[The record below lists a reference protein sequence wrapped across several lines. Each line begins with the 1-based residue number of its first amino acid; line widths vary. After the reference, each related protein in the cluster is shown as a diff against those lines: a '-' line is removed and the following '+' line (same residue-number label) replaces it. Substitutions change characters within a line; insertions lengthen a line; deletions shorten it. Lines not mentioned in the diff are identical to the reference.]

1 MTPASELPQIVRGAL
16 VQLAT
21 AGDRD
26 SPTVFAGREGEFRL
40 LENAVDRVREGRRG
54 LTVVI
59 QGVPGAG
66 KTALLNEYATRLL
79 ATNADAERPVIP
91 VPLNAGTLNTP
102 PAAIV
107 EEIDRRFRELA
118 ALGASKKWDRMANR
132 AVGGAALLGNAL
144 FAAVTRKNIQDFTP
158 SARAPESLPI
168 ALEDYVDFRFGRRK
182 NTLVFLVD
190 EAQNLHDTLRVR
202 DYLEV
207 LHGGIAGDTQA
218 LLVCFGLKTTT
229 DRLAELGLSRLAR
242 GHARTIGVLSNEDAQ
257 RIVTGTL
264 EVAFADYSFDDGH
277 DGSLDEA
284 RRTKW
289 IGEATAAI
297 LAESGNFPHHL
308 TNGCCTLA
316 EIVLSEGVA
325 AVPPAEKLRDQCQ
338 EHKREYYAAR
348 LQPWSHHTT
357 ALAHAFAGGGECWTP
372 MDNVMDALMAS
383 DDRGRP
389 VDEETALAV
398 IDGLCATGFIE
409 QGVASLRPLLPSLS
423 SHFQAVQQNAPPDNK
438 VVRAVR
444 AALPAHDDGGRG
456 AS

>member
-1 MTPASELPQIVRGAL
+1 MTPASELPQIVRDAL
-16 VQLAT
+16 VRLAT

-26 SPTVFAGREGEFRL
+26 SPTVFAGREDEFRL
-40 LENAVDRVREGRRG
+40 LDNAVDRVREGRRG

-79 ATNADAERPVIP
+79 TTNADAERPVVP

-118 ALGASKKWDRMANR
+118 ALGASRKWDRMANR

-144 FAAVTRKNIQDFTP
+144 FAAVTRKNIQEFTP

-168 ALEDYVDFRFGRRK
+168 ALEDYVDFRFGRRES
-182 NTLVFLVD
+182 TLVFLVD

-229 DRLAELGLSRLAR
+229 NRLAELGLSRLAR

-257 RIVTGTL
+257 QVVVGTL
-264 EVAFADYSFDDGH
+264 EVAFANYAFGTDDAS
-277 DGSLDEA
+277 DD

-289 IGEATAAI
+289 MGEAVEVI

-308 TNGCCTLA
+308 TNGCCALA

-325 AVPPAEKLRDQCQ
+325 ATPPVQKLRDQCK

-348 LQPWSHHTT
+348 LQPWSHHTM
-357 ALAHAFAGGGECWTP
+357 ALAHAFAGDGECWTP
-372 MDNVMDALMAS
+372 MDNVMAALMAS

-389 VDEETALAV
+389 VEEETALAV

-409 QGVASLRPLLPSLS
+409 QGVGSLRPLLPSLS
-423 SHFQAVQQNAPPDNK
+423 SHFQAVQQSAAPDNK
-438 VVRAVR
+438 VVQAVR
-444 AALPAHDDGGRG
+444 AACVPKA
-456 AS
+456 

>member
-1 MTPASELPQIVRGAL
+1 MTPASELPQIVRDAL
-16 VQLAT
+16 VRLAT

-26 SPTVFAGREGEFRL
+26 SPTVFAGREDEFRL
-40 LENAVDRVREGRRG
+40 LDNAVDRVREGRRG

-59 QGVPGAG
+59 EGVPGAG

-79 ATNADAERPVIP
+79 AANADAERPVIP
-91 VPLNAGTLNTP
+91 VPLNAGTLNMS

-144 FAAVTRKNIQDFTP
+144 FAAVTRRNIQEFTP

-207 LHGGIAGDTQA
+207 LH
-218 LLVCFGLKTTT
+218 
-229 DRLAELGLSRLAR
+229 
-242 GHARTIGVLSNEDAQ
+242 
-257 RIVTGTL
+257 
-264 EVAFADYSFDDGH
+264 
-277 DGSLDEA
+277 
-284 RRTKW
+284 
-289 IGEATAAI
+289 
-297 LAESGNFPHHL
+297 
-308 TNGCCTLA
+308 
-316 EIVLSEGVA
+316 
-325 AVPPAEKLRDQCQ
+325 
-338 EHKREYYAAR
+338 KREYYAAR
-348 LQPWSHHTT
+348 LQPRSHHTM
-357 ALAHAFAGGGECWTP
+357 ALAHAFAGAGECWTP
-372 MDNVMDALMAS
+372 MDNVMAALMAS

-409 QGVASLRPLLPSLS
+409 QGVGSLRPLLPSLS
-423 SHFQAVQQNAPPDNK
+423 SHFQAVQQSAAPDNK

-444 AALPAHDDGGRG
+444 AACAPKA
-456 AS
+456 

>member
-1 MTPASELPQIVRGAL
+1 MTPASELPQIVRDAL
-16 VQLAT
+16 VRLAT

-26 SPTVFAGREGEFRL
+26 SPTVFAGREEEFRL

-66 KTALLNEYATRLL
+66 KTALLNEYAARLL
-79 ATNADAERPVIP
+79 AANADAERPVIP

-118 ALGASKKWDRMANR
+118 ALSGGKRDRMTNR
-132 AVGGAALLGNAL
+132 TVDGAILLGNAL
-144 FAAVTRKNIQDFTP
+144 FAAITRKKIQDFTP
-158 SARAPESLPI
+158 SARAPDSLPI
-168 ALEDYVDFRFGRRK
+168 ALEDYVNFRFGRRK

-229 DRLAELGLSRLAR
+229 NRLAELGLSRLAR
-242 GHARTIGVLSNEDAQ
+242 GHARTIGVLSNEDAR

-264 EVAFADYSFDDGH
+264 EVAFADYLFDDGD

-284 RRTKW
+284 QRTKW

-308 TNGCCTLA
+308 TNGSCTLA
-316 EIVLSEGVA
+316 EIVLSEGIA
-325 AVPPAEKLRDQCQ
+325 AAPPVEKLRDQCK

-348 LQPWSHHTT
+348 LQPWSHHTM
-357 ALAHAFAGGGECWTP
+357 ALAHALAGDGQRWTP
-372 MDNVMDALMAS
+372 MDDVMAALMAS
-383 DDRGRP
+383 DNRGRP

-423 SHFQAVQQNAPPDNK
+423 SHFQAVQQNAAPDNK

-444 AALPAHDDGGRG
+444 AALPVRDDDGRG
-456 AS
+456 AI